1 MFATEISINSN
12 KSETS
17 LNEEF
22 LVDIVVDSD
31 TSINAIEGRLVFD
44 EKKIFLK
51 EIRDGA
57 SVINLWV
64 EKPHIDQSGDV
75 FFSGITPGGLTGI
88 ENLLFSVV
96 FQAKDTGITAIE
108 MADMRIL
115 ANDGQAT
122 EISASIKNT
131 KIIIKYGDNDTS
143 KEVLEDKELPENFNP
158 TIEKNELIFDGKYF
172 LVFATEDKISG
183 IDHYEIREG
192 EWGIF
197 HRAESP
203 YALRSQSLTKD
214 IHIKAIDKAKNE
226 RLIILNAQYE
236 PVWYQQY
243 INYVIIIIVVLF
255 VVVLSFKKKW

>member
-1 MFATEISINSN
+1 M
-12 KSETS
+12 
-17 LNEEF
+17 
-22 LVDIVVDSD
+22 
-31 TSINAIEGRLVFD
+31 
-44 EKKIFLK
+44 
-51 EIRDGA
+51 
-57 SVINLWV
+57 
-64 EKPHIDQSGDV
+64 
-75 FFSGITPGGLTGI
+75 
-88 ENLLFSVV
+88 
-96 FQAKDTGITAIE
+96 
-108 MADMRIL
+108 
-115 ANDGQAT
+115 
-122 EISASIKNT
+122 
-131 KIIIKYGDNDTS
+131 
-143 KEVLEDKELPENFNP
+143 EDKELPENFNP